1 MPRSTTVAFCRLV
14 ARLGQVLLRQIWP
27 SAGCA
32 RRIVHHDPLPQETI
46 ERVLLCGD
54 VQCIIFSHLCNT
66 LDPGAAV
73 ALSSISSELRALTL
87 AQRQQLKADYNAA
100 AALALKL
107 VGMQSCKELREAKT
121 VEVESRTGLS
131 DDNLATFGKLGSL
144 LPALDNLGISIYPL
158 RLNERAAGPDGVQRL
173 AEKLGAGALPALTF
187 VSLYNMHV
195 GDAGASALAAALDRG
210 ALPRL
215 AHLRLTNAAIGDA
228 GVVAL
233 VPALRRLPTLRTLC
247 LSGNHLLG
255 DEGAAALVAPPPP
268 PAGAPPPPTGVLMTS
283 ELRRVWLIDTRITD
297 TGCAALAAAL
307 RSGALPA
314 LQDLFLWGTPAS
326 DASKVAVTEVL
337 VSRRAGRDPRSV
349 TVR

>member
-1 MPRSTTVAFCRLV
+1 MIR
-14 ARLGQVLLRQIWP
+14 QVWP

-32 RRIVHHDPLPQETI
+32 RPVVPHDPLPHEMV
-46 ERVLLCGD
+46 ERVLLSPDLSGA
-54 VQCIIFSHLCNT
+54 IFSQLCDT
-66 LDPGAAV
+66 VDPGAAV
-73 ALSSISSELRALTL
+73 AFSSASSELWALTH

-100 AALALKL
+100 AALFRKL
-107 VGMQSCKELREAKT
+107 GMQSWKELREAKT
-121 VEVESRTGLS
+121 VEVEGRIGLS
-131 DDNLATFGKLGSL
+131 DDNLATLGKLGSL

-158 RLNERAAGPDGVQRL
+158 RLNERAAGPDGVPRL

-268 PAGAPPPPTGVLMTS
+268 PPAGAPPTAAGALTA
-283 ELRRVWLIDTRITD
+283 LTTVWLNDTQITD
-297 TGCAALAAAL
+297 TGCATLAAAI

-314 LQDLFLWGTPAS
+314 LHDLYLWRGTLAS
-326 DASKVAVTEVL
+326 AASRTAVFEAL
-337 VSRRAGRDPRSV
+337 VSLRGPSPFDHFGLYHF
-349 TVR
+349 

>member
-1 MPRSTTVAFCRLV
+1 MFR
-14 ARLGQVLLRQIWP
+14 QVRP
-27 SAGCA
+27 SAACA
-32 RRIVHHDPLPQETI
+32 RRVVLHDPLPHEMV
-46 ERVLLCGD
+46 ERVLLSPDLSG
-54 VQCIIFSHLCNT
+54 VIFSQLCNT
-66 LDPGAAV
+66 LDPGVAV
-73 ALSSISSELRALTL
+73 AFSSASSELWALTH

-100 AALALKL
+100 AALFLKL
-107 VGMQSCKELREAKT
+107 GMQSWKELREAKT
-121 VEVESRTGLS
+121 VEVEGRIGLS
-131 DDNLATFGKLGSL
+131 DDNLATLGKLGSL

-173 AEKLGAGALPALTF
+173 AEKLGAGALPALTS
-187 VSLYNMHV
+187 VSFHNMHM

-215 AHLRLTNAAIGDA
+215 KHLGLHDAAIGDA
-228 GVVAL
+228 GMVAL
-233 VPALRRLPTLRTLC
+233 APALRRLPELRTLC
-247 LSGNHLLG
+247 LSRNRLLG

-314 LQDLFLWGTPAS
+314 LQDMFLWGTPAS

-337 VSRRAGRDPRSV
+337 VSRRAGRDRC
-349 TVR
+349 